1 MSVRGPPC
9 RLLAC
14 VLSHVRL
21 FATPWTITL
30 QAPLPIEFSR
40 QEYLS
45 ALPFPSPG
53 DLSDPGIKSMSL
65 TSPAL
70 AGRFFTTSTTWEA
83 HRLSEALLKKKKKK
97 QSYSTFQ
104 KHVPSMG
111 TVCKMNQN
119 PRRSTKQGFCP
130 PTFCYRPHTPS
141 WQIDT
146 RIWLFIYPT
155 ESGGVSAT
163 RTVQCL
169 SGD

>member
-70 AGRFFTTSTTWEA
+70 AGRFFTISTTWEA
-83 HRLSEALLKKKKKK
+83 HRLSEALLKKKKTTKLFYLPKARTFHGHCMQNESEPKK
-97 QSYSTFQ
+97 VHKTGFLSTHLLLQASYSIMANR
-104 KHVPSMG
+104 H
-111 TVCKMNQN
+111 
-119 PRRSTKQGFCP
+119 
-130 PTFCYRPHTPS
+130 
-141 WQIDT
+141 
-146 RIWLFIYPT
+146 
-155 ESGGVSAT
+155 
-163 RTVQCL
+163 
-169 SGD
+169 